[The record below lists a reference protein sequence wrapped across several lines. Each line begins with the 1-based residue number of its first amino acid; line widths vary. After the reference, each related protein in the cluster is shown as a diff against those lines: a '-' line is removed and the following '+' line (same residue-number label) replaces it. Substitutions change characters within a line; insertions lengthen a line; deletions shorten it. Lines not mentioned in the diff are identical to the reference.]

1 MGNRESILKIVKNGF
16 EYLNKK
22 KFNDFNQLILDSW
35 EEKKKTSN
43 LITNSNIIDLEK
55 SLKKQKNVYYK
66 LCGAG
71 GGGYMLIIKENKKSL
86 DLLQKNSYININIDN
101 RGIKSRELN

>member
-1 MGNRESILKIVKNGF
+1 MGRKE
-16 EYLNKK
+16 
-22 KFNDFNQLILDSW
+22 
-35 EEKKKTSN
+35 KTSN
-43 LITNSNIIDLEK
+43 LITNSNIVDLEK

-101 RGIKSRELN
+101 RGIKSWELN